1 MSQRSTG
8 QFAFDKLFSQDL
20 LQIASTILKLKRSY
34 DNSVPKLLSDN
45 GYYKQGSKV
54 YVNPIKNIILFY
66 NKGDPKKKRPEAFNE
81 LLRVGDMYGATS
93 PQLIY
98 GHLSSKVED
107 ARACDSSGTKPGST
121 I

>member
-8 QFAFDKLFSQDL
+8 QFAFDKLFPQDL

-81 LLRVGDMYGATS
+81 LLRVGDMYKYHGAAP

-107 ARACDSSGTKPGST
+107 TQE
-121 I
+121 